1 MKKLFASVPMRGRT
15 EEEIR
20 ESFAKMK
27 RIAEAYEGEELELI
41 DTWIPEEP
49 PEGAK
54 TSAVWYLGKSLEML
68 STADVFI
75 GASTYGYFPGCCIE
89 EEVAQLYKI
98 KHYHVDATDIIPNWN
113 ELMQRLSALERP
125 TLDLPIGGTLA
136 GDDGA

>member
-1 MKKLFASVPMRGRT
+1 MRGRT

-41 DTWIPEEP
+41 DTWIAEDP
-49 PEGAK
+49 PEGVREN
-54 TSAVWYLGKSLEML
+54 AVWYLGKSLELL
-68 STADVFI
+68 STADVYI
-75 GASTYGYFPGCCIE
+75 GVGTYGYFPGCCVE

-125 TLDLPIGGTLA
+125 TLGL
-136 GDDGA
+136 

>member
-1 MKKLFASVPMRGRT
+1 MKKLFASVPMKGRT

-41 DTWIPEEP
+41 DTWIAEDP
-49 PEGAK
+49 PEGVREN
-54 TSAVWYLGKSLEML
+54 AVWYLGKSLELL
-68 STADVFI
+68 STADVYI
-75 GASTYGYFPGCCIE
+75 GVGTYGYFPGCCVK

-125 TLDLPIGGTLA
+125 TLGL
-136 GDDGA
+136 

>member
-41 DTWIPEEP
+41 DTWIAEEP

-54 TSAVWYLGKSLEML
+54 TNAVWYLGKSLEML
-68 STADVFI
+68 STADVYI
-75 GASTYGYFPGCCIE
+75 GVSTYGYFPGCYVE

-98 KHYHVDATDIIPNWN
+98 KRYHVYATDIIPNWN

-125 TLDLPIGGTLA
+125 TLGL
-136 GDDGA
+136 

>member
-54 TSAVWYLGKSLEML
+54 ASAVWYLGKSLEML

-75 GASTYGYFPGCCIE
+75 GASTYGYFPGCSVE
-89 EEVAQLYKI
+89 EDVAHLYGI

-113 ELMQRLSALERP
+113 ELMQRLSAIERP
-125 TLDLPIGGTLA
+125 TLDL
-136 GDDGA
+136 